1 VPFFL
6 KVCYNISSMDKLRM
20 KERVIALHKYYTAR
34 LEHTTPCVNQRWRG
48 PSWVAGGEDAA
59 PHTVVPVPP

>member
-1 VPFFL
+1 
-6 KVCYNISSMDKLRM
+6 MDKLRM